1 MWESDWRF
9 NVWQAGQNLTGFRLI
24 ARLNPRPFFQ
34 WVALVIDENGDRR
47 GYLSLEGTL
56 SYANVWL
63 GGALY
68 NSTPFPFG
76 YGVDPD

>member
-1 MWESDWRF
+1 
-9 NVWQAGQNLTGFRLI
+9 VWQAGQNLTGFRLI
-24 ARLNPRPFFQ
+24 AHLNPRPFFK

-47 GYLSLEGTL
+47 GYLSLEDTL